1 MTNERIILSSNHWD
15 FPNFDGS
22 CGMWSAH
29 GPWLCLK
36 CDIYIYIYIYIMIYY
51 DLFLNGQAILRYTY
65 QDTASYKIPGPAHR
79 GPQFLAQIAC
89 KGGREGAPPNLRFA
103 ACKWALIQWIGLRNI
118 LQKTHRIYQ
127 SGVSCPVD
135 FTLNRFWDLQM
146 EKWGTHTAKCQC
158 WEYDDKLLELGSPI
172 FRQT

>member
-36 CDIYIYIYIYIMIYY
+36 MWYIVLWSVPKWSSHFAVYISRHSQLQNPRSCSSGSTIPCTK
-51 DLFLNGQAILRYTY
+51 LR
-65 QDTASYKIPGPAHR
+65 AKEEEKVLLR
-79 GPQFLAQIAC
+79 
-89 KGGREGAPPNLRFA
+89 NLRFRSVQVSFNSMDWF
-103 ACKWALIQWIGLRNI
+103 KEHFTEN
-118 LQKTHRIYQ
+118 HRIYQ

-158 WEYDDKLLELGSPI
+158 WGI
-172 FRQT
+172 RW

>member
-1 MTNERIILSSNHWD
+1 MANDQWPTKESYYHQITGTFQTSMAVVACDQLM
-15 FPNFDGS
+15 G
-22 CGMWSAH
+22 H
-29 GPWLCLK
+29 GFVWNV
-36 CDIYIYIYIYIMIYY
+36 IYIYIMIYY

-118 LQKTHRIYQ
+118 LQKTIEFTKV
-127 SGVSCPVD
+127 GFPV
-135 FTLNRFWDLQM
+135 Q
-146 EKWGTHTAKCQC
+146 
-158 WEYDDKLLELGSPI
+158 
-172 FRQT
+172 